1 MHEHSKVI
9 LGANNFPPQHQY
21 NDADYFAASSIFG
34 DEARRPYPSKCHKW
48 SNESSVEDSTFTYS
62 FPTNSSVLHFT
73 SRGHF
78 VGTVDYVL
86 AKSSAS
92 GKFIN
97 VSVTLGATGSYTGGS
112 SKHDKH
118 SYWVKLRPS
127 WWPCKRRHPK
137 KPRAKV
143 CLLNEPGS
151 QDPSGFAI
159 LVSRGSFTLR
169 REPSLIF
176 PFIRRRRVARVVVGA
191 GSAVTILRG
200 FLIHQSPLPG
210 NRAILIPFRHLMRL
224 FLVLPIPTLQKSHP
238 SGISHTPSTIST
250 RMSISTTIP
259 ILIPTARTIIV
270 TVRSIKAAKS
280 MNVQSQSCTQG

>member
-118 SYWVKLRPS
+118 SYWIKLRPS

-151 QDPSGFAI
+151 QDPSGLAI
-159 LVSRGSFTLR
+159 LVSRHSAPRAVANISLLSDAAESQGWSLALVR
-169 REPSLIF
+169 PSRSSEVSSSTSY
-176 PFIRRRRVARVVVGA
+176 PSRGTAPSSSR
-191 GSAVTILRG
+191 SAT
-200 FLIHQSPLPG
+200 
-210 NRAILIPFRHLMRL
+210 
-224 FLVLPIPTLQKSHP
+224 
-238 SGISHTPSTIST
+238 
-250 RMSISTTIP
+250 
-259 ILIPTARTIIV
+259 
-270 TVRSIKAAKS
+270 
-280 MNVQSQSCTQG
+280 